1 MASRPT
7 RSRSQ
12 SGHDIFAVLEKQAFS
27 ERLWR
32 KDPTVWRQGPK
43 GARVIRNRLGWLNAV
58 EAMMPRVPEIT
69 RFADDIKEAGF
80 THVVLLG
87 MGGSSLSPEVSH
99 LTFGVRPGYPHLM
112 VLDSTVPTSVLKV
125 EGRIDP
131 ARTLFIVAMKSGA
144 TVETNSCYRYFLDRV
159 RAEIGDRAGD
169 NFVAITDPGTSL
181 EAEAHRNR
189 FRDLFLNVADIG
201 GRYSALSY
209 FGLVPAAIIG
219 VDIARLLD
227 RAVSMTKAC
236 RPEVSLRDNPGI
248 ALGAMLAEH
257 AMQGRNKMTL
267 VLSPEIRSFGCWV
280 EQLVAEST
288 GKDGTGILPV
298 EGESI
303 ADPGRYGRDRVFV
316 YLRLKTSN
324 DADLDRGVQAL
335 EESGKPVL
343 RIELDDV
350 YDLGKEYFR
359 WEMATAVASAL
370 LGVNAFD
377 EPNVKESK
385 DNTRRFMHK
394 PEKHHMLPKERPIAS
409 EGDLHIYC
417 SQAMRSALD
426 SMRAELL
433 LPEKSLS
440 AYLKAFLNL
449 HQPGNYFA
457 LMAFMEAAPS
467 VDCAFQC
474 MRGFLRDAYKA
485 ATTLGYGPRFLHSTG
500 QFHKGGP
507 NNGLFIQF
515 TADDEEDI
523 RIPGRPYGFGT
534 LKQAQA
540 MGDAASLQSKGRT
553 FMRIHLGSDVEAGLN
568 RVLDIISQL
577 ARIIHEKRE

>member
-12 SGHDIFAVLEKQAFS
+12 SEHDIFAVLEKQAFS

-43 GARVIRNRLGWLNAV
+43 GAKVIRNRLGWLNVV
-58 EAMMPRVPEIT
+58 ETMMPRAAEIT
-69 RFADDIKEAGF
+69 RFADDIKAAGF
-80 THVVLLG
+80 THAVLMG
-87 MGGSSLSPEVSH
+87 MGGSSLSPEVSS
-99 LTFGVRPGYPHLM
+99 LTFGVRPGYPDLM
-112 VLDSTVPTSVLKV
+112 VLDSTVPASVLKI

-144 TVETNSCYRYFLDRV
+144 TVETNSCYRYFHDRV
-159 RAEIGDRAGD
+159 RARIGDRAGD
-169 NFVAITDPGTSL
+169 NFAAITDPGTSL

-189 FRDLFLNVADIG
+189 FRDLFLNFADIG

-227 RAVSMTKAC
+227 RALSMMKAC
-236 RPEVSLRDNPGI
+236 GPDVSPSENPGI

-267 VLSPEIRSFGCWV
+267 VLSPEIRSFGYWV

-288 GKDGTGILPV
+288 GKNGTGILPV
-298 EGESI
+298 ESEFV
-303 ADPGRYGRDRVFV
+303 ADPGLYGDDRVFV

-324 DADLDRGVQAL
+324 DTGLDRGVGAL
-335 EESGKPVL
+335 EQAGRPV
-343 RIELDDV
+343 IKIALDDV

-370 LGVNAFD
+370 LGVNPFD

-385 DNTRRFMHK
+385 DNTRWFLRG

-409 EGDLHIYC
+409 
-417 SQAMRSALD
+417 
-426 SMRAELL
+426 
-433 LPEKSLS
+433 
-440 AYLKAFLNL
+440 
-449 HQPGNYFA
+449 
-457 LMAFMEAAPS
+457 
-467 VDCAFQC
+467 
-474 MRGFLRDAYKA
+474 
-485 ATTLGYGPRFLHSTG
+485 
-500 QFHKGGP
+500 
-507 NNGLFIQF
+507 
-515 TADDEEDI
+515 
-523 RIPGRPYGFGT
+523 
-534 LKQAQA
+534 
-540 MGDAASLQSKGRT
+540 
-553 FMRIHLGSDVEAGLN
+553 
-568 RVLDIISQL
+568 
-577 ARIIHEKRE
+577 